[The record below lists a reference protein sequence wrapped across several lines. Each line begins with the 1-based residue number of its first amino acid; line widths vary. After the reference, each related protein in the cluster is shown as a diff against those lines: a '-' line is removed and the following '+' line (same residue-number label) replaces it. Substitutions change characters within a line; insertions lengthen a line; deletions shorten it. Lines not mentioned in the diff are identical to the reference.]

1 MRFVDF
7 LATYALDRRE
17 FGDSTKYLYEGI
29 YEVLEGKE
37 IDFTSIDNFVLKVFD
52 PDIISES
59 GIITEE
65 IEERIENGE
74 LPEVLSE
81 STLLQ
86 KIGSV
91 LGRKATAEDT
101 AFFKKYM
108 AQMSGMQDYQK
119 EQWLQ
124 NMLKSNAGAS
134 NGLWTKINK
143 AFGGYT
149 NGNVS
154 AKFANVSSEAAKM
167 AASDPS
173 NAIASMKAVLSK
185 GLSWVFNPAHFNIVF
200 GTVGGILAFK
210 LILRILKKR
219 RIKLQQRKAAEA
231 QIAALT
237 QPQARTASVQT
248 EEIDETLKTFS
259 ENMEIVE
266 KLIRTN
272 KQANRVEYGITR
284 QNSPIID
291 Y

>member
-7 LATYALDRRE
+7 LATYALDRKE
-17 FGDSTKYLYEGI
+17 FGDSTKYLYEGV
-29 YEVLEGKE
+29 YEVFEGKT
-37 IDFTSIDNFVLKVFD
+37 IDLTPIDDLVLRIFD

-124 NMLKSNAGAS
+124 QMLKQNAGAS

-154 AKFANVSSEAAKM
+154 AKFASASNEAAKM

-219 RIKLQQRKAAEA
+219 RIKLQQRKMAEA
-231 QIAALT
+231 QIAAAM
-237 QPQARTASVQT
+237 QPKTASVQT
-248 EEIDETLKTFS
+248 EEIDETSKTFN